1 MLDCIVLDLLGN
13 ANIKHLHLDITYNF
27 VAVYN
32 QSRLLQVR
40 MKFRLQTPGD
50 NLGGLLVGA
59 VQRPA
64 SKALACHGF

>member
-1 MLDCIVLDLLGN
+1 MELV
-13 ANIKHLHLDITYNF
+13 TYNF

-32 QSRLLQVR
+32 QLRLLQVR
-40 MKFRLQTPGD
+40 MQFRLQTPGD
-50 NLGGLLVGA
+50 NFGGLLVGA